1 MYIYIYICY
10 IPTFTPGSAAAVLS
24 LARCGG
30 GTGALR
36 SSPYWETK
44 MVHVLL
50 KINGYEYDKILY
62 NIIFFCV
69 VIHIFIY
76 LSIVLVLFICKY
88 YTVLYT

>member
-1 MYIYIYICY
+1 
-10 IPTFTPGSAAAVLS
+10 
-24 LARCGG
+24 
-30 GTGALR
+30 
-36 SSPYWETK
+36 